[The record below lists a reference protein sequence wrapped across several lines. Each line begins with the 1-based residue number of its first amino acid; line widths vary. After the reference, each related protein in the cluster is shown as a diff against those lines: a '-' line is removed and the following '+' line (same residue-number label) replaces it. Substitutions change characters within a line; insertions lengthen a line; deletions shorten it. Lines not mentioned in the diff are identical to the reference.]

1 MCGTHAAGM
10 QLPTSCSPVWKR
22 VVCAARCP
30 RSTARC
36 GNRTCACGVMSADTC
51 PPVQAPAAAKARG
64 STRVDSGGLEKK
76 ISKTDLNRLKRGGKG
91 KSAFKSKSR
100 FKRKK
105 R

>member
-1 MCGTHAAGM
+1 M

-76 ISKTDLNRLKRGGKG
+76 ISKVRTGWQAAHTTPQCHLP
-91 KSAFKSKSR
+91 AAP
-100 FKRKK
+100 
-105 R
+105 